1 MAEKETIQCK
11 NCKRWYTKLMSHLSR
26 NSECQEAYG
35 IEYERMKEVNGQKR
49 AMYLKDYLQDY
60 LKDYKEVN
68 KDQVREQE
76 AEYRATNKD
85 AINKRRKEQRD
96 LDSLERNLKEREY
109 PYYAKKRKK
118 QGTTS
123 QDRILAFRTQI
134 IDGPNFT
141 CYSCK
146 SCLFKGQVKFLKAN
160 DISNLKA
167 KLDKKTFR
175 RLELQFTKSEAI
187 FCKNCLRL
195 INQGKIPRIHFS
207 NGLWLDSV
215 PDELLLTD
223 LEQQT
228 IARSLIFMKVKKLP
242 TTRMKAMVDKVIS
255 VPIEEDVI
263 TKTISALPQHPDD
276 AKIVAVQLKRKL
288 QWKNSHLQEYIR
300 PAKCIKAVQKLKEL
314 GNCFYQNIT
323 VNENFMDKEEVC
335 SFDYIRSL
343 RFTFYYFFS
352 QNDDKDEDVQEKDK
366 EECKSNQKEVKAD
379 ISFELIIRIND
390 YV

>member
-1 MAEKETIQCK
+1 
-11 NCKRWYTKLMSHLSR
+11 MSHLKKKTD
-26 NSECQEAYG
+26 CQNAYG
-35 IEYERMKEVNGQKR
+35 EEYERMLQLKAQKK
-49 AMYLKDYLQDY
+49 KDYLE
-60 LKDYKEVN
+60 DYKEEN
-68 KDQVREQE
+68 KHQLREKN
-76 AEYRATNKD
+76 AEYRAANQD
-85 AINKRRKEQRD
+85 VINKRRTSQ
-96 LDSLERNLKEREY
+96 RNLDRKKRNIKEKEY
-109 PYYAKKRKK
+109 PYYQKKKIKLSR
-118 QGTTS
+118 TS
-123 QDRILAFRTQI
+123 NDRILAFKRQI

-146 SCLFKGQVKFLKAN
+146 ACLFKGQVKILKAN
-160 DISNLKA
+160 GISNLKA
-167 KLDKKTFR
+167 KLDKKNFR
-175 RLELQFTKSEAI
+175 RLELQFAKSEVI
-187 FCKNCLRL
+187 FCINCLRL
-195 INQGKIPRIHFS
+195 INQGKIPKIHFS

-223 LEQQT
+223 LEQQI
-228 IARSLIFMKVKKLP
+228 IARSVIFMKVKKLP
-242 TTRMKAMVDKVIS
+242 TTRMKAMIDKVIS

-263 TKTISALPQHPDD
+263 TKTISVLPQHPDD

-288 QWKNSHLQEYIR
+288 QWKNSHLQEYIK

>member
-1 MAEKETIQCK
+1 MSKKEKNQCK
-11 NCKRWYTKLMSHLSR
+11 NCKGFYTLLMSHLKSKTD
-26 NSECQEAYG
+26 CQKAYG
-35 IEYERMKEVNGQKR
+35 EEYKRMLE
-49 AMYLKDYLQDY
+49 LKDQKK
-60 LKDYKEVN
+60 KDYQEDYQKNYKKQN
-68 KDQVREQE
+68 KNQLREQN
-76 AEYRATNKD
+76 AEYRATNKN
-85 AINKRRKEQRD
+85 AINRKQAENKDKYNEKRRSQ
-96 LDSLERNLKEREY
+96 RNLDRKKRNMKEREY
-109 PYYAKKRKK
+109 PYYQQKKIKLSR
-118 QGTTS
+118 TS
-123 QDRILAFRTQI
+123 NDRILAFKRQI

-146 SCLFKGQVKFLKAN
+146 ACLFKGQVKILKAN
-160 DISNLKA
+160 DISKLKA
-167 KLDKKTFR
+167 KLDKKIFR
-175 RLELQFTKSEAI
+175 TLELQFAKSEAI

-195 INQGKIPRIHFS
+195 INQGKMPKIHFS

-242 TTRMKAMVDKVIS
+242 TTRMKAMMDKVIS

-263 TKTISALPQHPDD
+263 SKTISALPQHPDD

-335 SFDYIRSL
+335 SFNYIRGL
-343 RFTFYYFFS
+343 RFTFYYFLY
-352 QNDDKDEDVQEKDK
+352 QNDDKDEDVLEKDK
-366 EECKSNQKEVKAD
+366 EERKSNQNEVKAKY
-379 ISFELIIRIND
+379 LLN
-390 YV
+390 